1 MACRISSEGAWKR
14 FIHENQAVA
23 YKLRQ
28 HVHGCMCLRRYVRHL
43 ISSCLGMIVG

>member
-23 YKLRQ
+23 YTRQ
-28 HVHGCMCLRRYVRHL
+28 HVHGCRCLRRYVRHL